1 LEQAGA
7 DPAKTQPVRDGEWSY
22 PMLRLKW
29 TDIGL
34 ALMLAIPA
42 TAVPDTAP
50 RAQTAPEPTA
60 EVDELNR

>member
-1 LEQAGA
+1 LKQAGA
-7 DPAKTQPVRDGEWSY
+7 DPAKAQTVRDEEWSFA
-22 PMLRLKW
+22 MLRLKW

-50 RAQTAPEPTA
+50 RAQTAPNPPQK
-60 EVDELNR
+60 